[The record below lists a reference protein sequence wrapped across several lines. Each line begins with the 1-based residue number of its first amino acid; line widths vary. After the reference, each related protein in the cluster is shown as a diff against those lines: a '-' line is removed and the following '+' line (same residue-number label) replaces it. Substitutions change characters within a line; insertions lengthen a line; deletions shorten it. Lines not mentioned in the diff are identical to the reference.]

1 MSYPRV
7 KRNKVKDKSL
17 INKVKNFMWCY
28 NSFSLIVFYIY
39 IKYNFSVLKF
49 FAFCLY
55 NSTTG
60 RPQHHSK
67 QKNKVPKEHKTK
79 NDRQDA
85 RSGYFFF
92 FYHHVL
98 LYNIII
104 LIAFIIILQ
113 TFTLLIKFFFIQ
125 TSYMYAFDLCK
136 VQIILPTKL
145 VTYL

>member
-1 MSYPRV
+1 MSYPRI

-17 INKVKNFMWCY
+17 INTVKNFMWCY

-79 NDRQDA
+79 NDCRTRGA
-85 RSGYFFF
+85 VIFFSF
-92 FYHHVL
+92 IIM
-98 LYNIII
+98 YNIII
-104 LIAFIIILQ
+104 QYYNINSFYYHSTDFYFINKILFHTDIIHVC
-113 TFTLLIKFFFIQ
+113 I
-125 TSYMYAFDLCK
+125 
-136 VQIILPTKL
+136 
-145 VTYL
+145 